1 MIRRHLQWIVFFT
14 AVILLVVT
22 VMTIQHR
29 IEAQAA
35 RPAAV
40 KKIAP
45 QHPAVSVVT
54 VQSGSYN
61 AQVTAFGE
69 ASPHFELTLT
79 AQVAGQVDRLA
90 SNFEAGYK
98 LKKGDAIVFLEGSDY
113 QAQVAAA
120 KKNLSDARLIL
131 LEEER
136 EALQAKA
143 EWDASGMKGE
153 PASALVL
160 RQPQLAAAKAAVT
173 KAEADL
179 VSARKNLNK
188 TRILAPFDALVVQRH
203 ISPGSYLQA
212 GTPVATLYST
222 DRVDIAVSLSAE
234 DWAKLPEAT
243 VLNSGQW
250 PVALSH
256 AQNGRKWGGRILRA
270 EHHLDAGTR
279 QRGLILALD
288 HPLDSDPSLLP
299 GTFVKATIP
308 GRRLENLWKLPGSA
322 LSQKGEIWYV
332 QADNTLSSFSA
343 KPLFNDGDDIYV
355 SVPDTLKGREQKVL
369 VHPLNSYLVGMRVKP
384 VQEAG
389 HE

>member
-1 MIRRHLQWIVFFT
+1 MIRRHLQWFVFFT
-14 AVILLVVT
+14 ALILLAVT

-35 RPAAV
+35 RPAAP
-40 KKIAP
+40 KKIAQ

-61 AQVTAFGE
+61 AQVTAYG
-69 ASPHFELTLT
+69 ATSPHFELTLT

-98 LKKGDAIVFLEGSDY
+98 LKKADAIVFLEGSDY
-113 QAQVAAA
+113 RAQVAAA
-120 KKNLSDARLIL
+120 KKNLSDARLML

-136 EALQAKA
+136 EALQAKT
-143 EWDASGMKGE
+143 EWETSGMKGA

-160 RQPQLAAAKAAVT
+160 RQPQLEAATAAVA

-179 VSARKNLNK
+179 VSARRDLNK
-188 TRILAPFDALVVQRH
+188 TRIVAPFDALVVQRH

-222 DRVDIAVSLSAE
+222 DRVEIAVSLPAD
-234 DWAKLPEAT
+234 DWTKLPETA

-250 PVALSH
+250 PAALSH
-256 AQNGRKWGGRILRA
+256 VQNGEKWNGRILRA
-270 EHHLDAGTR
+270 QHHLDASTR

-288 HPLDSDPSLLP
+288 HPLDSDPPLLP

-308 GRRLENLWKLPGSA
+308 GRRLENLWELPGSA

-332 QADNTLSSFSA
+332 QADHTLASFPA
-343 KPLFNDGDDIYV
+343 KPLFNDGDVIYV

-369 VHPLNSYLVGMRVKP
+369 VHPLNSYLAGMRVDP
-384 VQEAG
+384 VREAG

>member
-1 MIRRHLQWIVFFT
+1 MIRRHLQWIVFFA
-14 AVILLVVT
+14 AVLFLIVT
-22 VMTIQHR
+22 VVAIQHR
-29 IEAQAA
+29 ITAQAA
-35 RPAAV
+35 RPAPV
-40 KKIAP
+40 KKISR

-61 AQVTAFGE
+61 AQVTAYGA
-69 ASPHFELTLT
+69 ASPHYELTLT

-98 LKKGDAIVFLEGSDY
+98 LKKGDVIVFLEGSDY

-120 KKNLSDARLIL
+120 EKNLSDARLIL

-136 EALQAKA
+136 QALQARV
-143 EWDASGMKGE
+143 EWDASGVKGE

-160 RQPQLAAAKAAVT
+160 RQPQLAAAKAAMT

-179 VSARKNLNK
+179 ISARKNLNH

-222 DRVDIAVSLSAE
+222 DRVEIAADLSAD
-234 DWAKLPEAT
+234 DWAKLPEAAE
-243 VLNSGQW
+243 LNSGQW
-250 PVALSH
+250 PVVLNH
-256 AQNGRKWGGRILRA
+256 VQNGQKWCGRILRA
-270 EHHLDAGTR
+270 QHHLDANTR

-288 HPLDSDPSLLP
+288 HPLDSDPPLLP

-308 GRRLENLWKLPGSA
+308 GRRLEGLWKLPGSA

-332 QADNTLSSFSA
+332 QADDTLSSFSA
-343 KPLFNDGDDIYV
+343 KPLFSDGEVIYV
-355 SVPDTLKGREQKVL
+355 SVPDTLKEREQNVL
-369 VHPLNSYLVGMRVKP
+369 VHPLNSYLVGMRVNP
-384 VQEAG
+384 VQETG

>member
-1 MIRRHLQWIVFFT
+1 MIRRHLQWFVFFT

-35 RPAAV
+35 RPVPA
-40 KKIAP
+40 KKIAQ

-54 VQSGSYN
+54 VQSGGYN
-61 AQVTAFGE
+61 AQVTAYGA

-90 SNFEAGYK
+90 SNLEAGYK
-98 LKKGDAIVFLEGSDY
+98 LKKADAIVFLEGSDY

-120 KKNLSDARLIL
+120 KKSLSDARLVL

-136 EALQAKA
+136 QALQAKV
-143 EWDASGMKGE
+143 EWEASGMKQE

-160 RQPQLAAAKAAVT
+160 RQPQLAAAKAAVA

-179 VSARKNLNK
+179 VSARKNLTK
-188 TRILAPFDALVVQRH
+188 TRIVAPFDALVVQRH

-212 GTPVATLYST
+212 GTAVATLYST
-222 DRVDIAVSLSAE
+222 DRVEIAVSLSADE
-234 DWAKLPEAT
+234 WAKLPEAAE
-243 VLNSGQW
+243 LNSGQW

-256 AQNGRKWGGRILRA
+256 VQNGRKWRGRILRA
-270 EHHLDAGTR
+270 QHHLDTSTR
-279 QRGLILALD
+279 QRGLVLALD
-288 HPLDSDPSLLP
+288 QPLDADPPLLP

-322 LSQKGEIWYV
+322 LSQAGEIWYV
-332 QADNTLSSFSA
+332 QADNTLASFSA
-343 KPLFNDGDDIYV
+343 KPLFNDGDVIYV
-355 SVPDTLKGREQKVL
+355 SVPDTLKGREQNVL
-369 VHPLNSYLVGMRVKP
+369 IHPLNSYLVGMRVNP
-384 VQEAG
+384 VQEAD

>member
-14 AVILLVVT
+14 AVILLVFT
-22 VMTIQHR
+22 VMTIQNR
-29 IEAQAA
+29 IDAQAA

-40 KKIAP
+40 KKIAQ

-61 AQVTAFGE
+61 AQVTAYGA

-79 AQVAGQVDRLA
+79 AQVTGQVGRLA
-90 SNFEAGYK
+90 SNFEAGSQ

-113 QAQVAAA
+113 QAQVAAT

-136 EALQAKA
+136 AALQAKA
-143 EWDASGMKGE
+143 EWEASGIEGE

-188 TRILAPFDALVVQRH
+188 TRILAPFNALVVQRH

-212 GTPVATLYST
+212 GAPVATLYST
-222 DRVDIAVSLSAE
+222 DRVEIAVSLSAE
-234 DWAKLPEAT
+234 DWVKLPEVA

-256 AQNGRKWGGRILRA
+256 VQNGQQWRGRILRA
-270 EHHLDAGTR
+270 QHHLDASTR

-288 HPLDSDPSLLP
+288 HPLDSDPPLLP

-322 LSQKGEIWYV
+322 LSQRGEIWYV
-332 QADNTLSSFSA
+332 QAGNTLSSFPA
-343 KPLFNDGDDIYV
+343 KPLFNDGDVIFV
-355 SVPDTLKGREQKVL
+355 SVPDTLKGREQNVL
-369 VHPLNSYLVGMRVKP
+369 VHPLNSYLVRMRVNP
-384 VQEAG
+384 VREAG

>member
-1 MIRRHLQWIVFFT
+1 MIRRHLQWIVFFA
-14 AVILLVVT
+14 AVFLLIVT
-22 VMTIQHR
+22 VVAIQHR
-29 IEAQAA
+29 IAAQAA
-35 RPAAV
+35 RPAPV
-40 KKIAP
+40 KKISR

-54 VQSGSYN
+54 VQSDSYN
-61 AQVTAFGE
+61 AQVTAYGA
-69 ASPHFELTLT
+69 ASPHYELTLT

-98 LKKGDAIVFLEGSDY
+98 LKKGDVIVFLEGSDY

-120 KKNLSDARLIL
+120 EKHLSDARLIL

-136 EALQAKA
+136 QALQAKV
-143 EWDASGMKGE
+143 EWDASEVKGE

-179 VSARKNLNK
+179 ISARKNLNH

-222 DRVDIAVSLSAE
+222 DRVEIAADLSAE
-234 DWAKLPEAT
+234 DWAKLPEAAK
-243 VLNSGQW
+243 LNSGQW
-250 PVALSH
+250 PVMLNH
-256 AQNGRKWGGRILRA
+256 VQNGQKWCGRILRA
-270 EHHLDAGTR
+270 QHHLDANTR

-288 HPLDSDPSLLP
+288 HPLDSDPPLLP

-308 GRRLENLWKLPGSA
+308 GRRLESLWKLPGSA

-332 QADNTLSSFSA
+332 QADDTLSSFSA
-343 KPLFNDGDDIYV
+343 KPLFSDGDVIYV
-355 SVPDTLKGREQKVL
+355 SVPDTLKGREQNVL
-369 VHPLNSYLVGMRVKP
+369 VHPLNSYLVGMRVNP
-384 VQEAG
+384 VQETG

>member
-1 MIRRHLQWIVFFT
+1 MMRRHLQWIVFFT

-22 VMTIQHR
+22 VMAIQHR

-35 RPAAV
+35 PPAAV
-40 KKIAP
+40 IKTAQ

-61 AQVTAFGE
+61 AQVTAYGA

-79 AQVAGQVDRLA
+79 AHVAGQVDRLA
-90 SNFEAGYK
+90 SNFEAGCK

-179 VSARKNLNK
+179 VRARKNLNK
-188 TRILAPFDALVVQRH
+188 TCILAPFDALVVQRH

-212 GTPVATLYST
+212 GTPVATLFST
-222 DRVDIAVSLSAE
+222 DRVEIAVSLSAE
-234 DWAKLPEAT
+234 DWAKLPEAA

-256 AQNGRKWGGRILRA
+256 VQNGQKWRGRILRA
-270 EHHLDAGTR
+270 QHHLDTSTR

-288 HPLDSDPSLLP
+288 HPLDSDPPLLP

-322 LSQKGEIWYV
+322 LSQKGDIWYV
-332 QADNTLSSFSA
+332 QADNTLSSFPA
-343 KPLFNDGDDIYV
+343 KPLFNDGDVIYV
-355 SVPDTLKGREQKVL
+355 SVPDTLKGRGQKVL
-369 VHPLNSYLVGMRVKP
+369 VHPLNSYLVRMCVHP
-384 VQEAG
+384 VREAG